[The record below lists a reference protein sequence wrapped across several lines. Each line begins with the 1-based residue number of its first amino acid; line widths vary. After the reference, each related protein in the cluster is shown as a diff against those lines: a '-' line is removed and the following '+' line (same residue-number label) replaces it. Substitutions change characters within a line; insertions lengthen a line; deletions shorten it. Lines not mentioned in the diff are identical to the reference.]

1 VDSNQNNETGKP
13 ATDDVAANEQNILP
27 ADISPPAPLENQSHP
42 PEITPPQT
50 QPPMEVHHHGHVHE
64 KKKWK
69 EYLFQ
74 FLMLFLAVFC
84 GFLAEYKLEHTIEH
98 NREREFITTLVED
111 LKTDTAQLTT
121 NIQYKMWNERMID
134 SLVIGFSQKEFE
146 SNSSDLY
153 YYARNLFRPLYF
165 FPNDRTILQ
174 LKHAGGMR
182 MIRKISVS
190 DSIMNYDQQV
200 GYISSLYEDER
211 TVRQNFRENTGA
223 VFDGKIFYS
232 MFDSLDLTIFRK
244 PSGSTKLLTQDVIA
258 INKVI
263 TSVQILK
270 AATRGIRIR
279 QELLKNTATR
289 LILFLQKE
297 YHLK

>member
-1 VDSNQNNETGKP
+1 
-13 ATDDVAANEQNILP
+13 
-27 ADISPPAPLENQSHP
+27 
-42 PEITPPQT
+42 
-50 QPPMEVHHHGHVHE
+50 MEVHHHSHTPR
-64 KKKWK
+64 KKWTHYFW
-69 EYLFQ
+69 E

-111 LKTDTAQLTT
+111 LKTDTAQLTA
-121 NIQYKMWNERMID
+121 NIQYKIWNERMID
-134 SLVIGFSQKEFE
+134 SLVILFSQNESG
-146 SNSSDLY
+146 SNSNDLY
-153 YYARNLFRPLYF
+153 YYARNLFRPQYF

-182 MIRKISVS
+182 MIRKLSVS

-200 GYISSLYEDER
+200 RYISLLYEDER

-244 PSGSTKLLTQDVIA
+244 PSGKTKLLTGDVIA

-263 TSVQILK
+263 TSVQTLK
-270 AATRGIRIR
+270 AAIRGIRIR
-279 QELLKNTATR
+279 QGLLKNTATR
-289 LILFLQKE
+289 LILFLQQE

>member
-1 VDSNQNNETGKP
+1 VDSNQNNETGEP
-13 ATDDVAANEQNILP
+13 ATHDVADSEQNILP
-27 ADISPPAPLENQSHP
+27 ADIPPPAPLENQSP
-42 PEITPPQT
+42 PSEITSPQT

-69 EYLFQ
+69 EYVFQ

-289 LILFLQKE
+289 LILFCK
-297 YHLK
+297 KNIT